1 MGKIIRILGTE
12 KVGSSQRL
20 CNKRLCVD
28 LAENIHIHF
37 RDTRI
42 EFSVEEWRVY
52 AALIAQAN
60 KGIEAAVAKGYKE
73 GTDKG
78 QGKWVAPALEGKSA
92 YFPGRLQLEENANGS
107 YHLHW
112 NELRIEMRPPT
123 VTAFKK
129 VFSEASGDMEKGTM
143 KLKYLRVARH
153 TGVPNGEK
161 PQFKIVPLT
170 ESTMYTSLRDN
181 NEKQYTDYRTKLLA
195 GNKRACK
202 TWAQFQA
209 LYTDIKTNGFLA
221 DGFFEL
227 NIDARTIGDGQHRAS
242 IMLLLY
248 PELEV
253 KITGFIPKLELTEKD
268 KKPQAH
274 PCLPYEDMKYK
285 DGKGVS

>member
-1 MGKIIRILGTE
+1 MGKIIRILGKE
-12 KVGSSQRL
+12 KVGSAQRL
-20 CNKRLCVD
+20 CRNRLCVD

-52 AALIAQAN
+52 AALIAKAN
-60 KGIEAAVAKGYKE
+60 ANIEAAVAKGYKE

-78 QGKWVAPALEGKSA
+78 QGKWNAPALENKSA
-92 YFPGRLQLEENANGS
+92 YFPDRLQLEENANGS

-112 NELRIEMRPPT
+112 NEVRIEMRPAT
-123 VTAFKK
+123 MAAFKK
-129 VFSEASGDMEKGTM
+129 VFSEASGDTEKGTT

-153 TGVPNGEK
+153 TGNPNGVQ
-161 PQFKIVPLT
+161 PQFEHVPLT

-181 NEKQYTDYRTKLLA
+181 NEKAYTDYRTKLLA

-209 LYTDIKTNGFLA
+209 LYADIKTNGFHA

-227 NIDARTIGDGQHRAS
+227 DIDAKRIRDGQHRAS

-253 KITGFIPKLELTEKD
+253 KITGWVPRTVRTEKD
-268 KKPQAH
+268 KSPQAH
-274 PCLPYEDMKYK
+274 PCLPYEELGYR

>member
-1 MGKIIRILGTE
+1 MGKIIRILGKE

-60 KGIEAAVAKGYKE
+60 EGIEAAVAKGYKE
-73 GTDKG
+73 GTDKA
-78 QGKWVAPALEGKSA
+78 QGKWTAPALEGESA

-112 NELRIEMRPPT
+112 NELRVEMRPAT

-129 VFSEASGDMEKGTM
+129 VFTETSGDMETGTM
-143 KLKYLRVARH
+143 KLKHLRVARH
-153 TGVPNGEK
+153 TGLPNGK
-161 PQFKIVPLT
+161 QPQFKHVPLT
-170 ESTMYTSLRDN
+170 ESIMYTSLRDN
-181 NEKQYTDYRTKLLA
+181 NEEAYTDYRTKLLA

-209 LYTDIKTNGFLA
+209 LYMDIKTNGFLA
-221 DGFFEL
+221 DGFLEL
-227 NIDARTIGDGQHRAS
+227 NIDARTIGDGQHRAA
-242 IMLLLY
+242 ILLLLY

-253 KITGFIPKLELTEKD
+253 KVTGFIPKAERTEKD

-274 PCLPYEDMKYK
+274 PCLPYEDMKYEN
-285 DGKGVS
+285 